1 MIGITLAVVAI
12 ITIIE
17 VIVEVTRGQGVGLGA
32 LVGIAIMGAIINI
45 VIIKVVGIIEAGA
58 GAGVIQEVIGTIR
71 EKETIKKE
79 EVQVGVIVMMTIE
92 MWK

>member
-1 MIGITLAVVAI
+1 M
-12 ITIIE
+12 E
-17 VIVEVTRGQGVGLGA
+17 
-32 LVGIAIMGAIINI
+32 AIINI
-45 VIIKVVGIIEAGA
+45 VIIKVVGIIEA

-92 MWK
+92 M